1 MFYFNTYL
9 KKKTFQMFQNRN
21 MLIKDRC
28 KSYQQ
33 KQGLFLQLIF
43 KSTHTVPSSRG
54 FLWKPSLK
62 TLISS

>member
-1 MFYFNTYL
+1 
-9 KKKTFQMFQNRN
+9 MFQNRN